1 LFKLFAQIIA
11 FAIGTIFTIPF
22 RTFSAMSFLAALGTA
37 GHLPAFLAHIRQKPF
52 AANTAGAL
60 SRATVRHCNFSMG
73 EYLGIKLQSEFHGLK
88 TSFEN
93 GGVCCGG
100 VCCGGVAG

>member
-1 LFKLFAQIIA
+1 MFKLLTQIIA
-11 FAIGTIFTIPF
+11 FAVGTMSTIPF
-22 RTFSAMSFLAALGTA
+22 RAFSAMPFLSALRAA

-60 SRATVRHCNFSMG
+60 SGATVRHCNFSMD
-73 EYLGIKLQSEFHGLK
+73 EYLGMKLQSEFHGLK

-93 GGVCCGG
+93 GGVCG
-100 VCCGGVAG
+100 GGVAG